1 MNPGQDHK
9 PEDHLHTVT
18 IVDLVTKEPK
28 SYFLYLIQYPGGPSY
43 RTESITDPSTQ
54 PHAEIRVYA
63 KYGDAQTL
71 T

>member
-28 SYFLYLIQYPGGPSY
+28 SYFLYLIQYPGGPH
-43 RTESITDPSTQ
+43 TEQ
-54 PHAEIRVYA
+54 RVSQIQA
-63 KYGDAQTL
+63 LNHMLKSGSMQNMGML
-71 T
+71 KH